1 MNALTLADA
10 AGDRSRFHSILVI
23 DRQHGRML
31 AVCREVGRLPGV
43 RLRGAVADTGLGIVS
58 AVRHAPDC
66 VLLGWCGTGNATADV
81 AAMLKRVRETLKVVI
96 VTATAEE
103 QALAREKVRQ
113 ACAALPVGD
122 LALCLPEVLD
132 GLPS

>member
-66 VLLGWCGTGNATADV
+66 VLV